1 MTNTT
6 FPFYTSTAHQD
17 ANRLETPCVR
27 INPRHKLMP
36 FQIERSHNTSAVS
49 SVFLVDCDGNKENM
63 SVYFSSIGTTVGESS
78 VGVVEFTSVDYI
90 QYGGGALTRLLPYGV
105 YYMELKDSYGT
116 YYSEH
121 FSVRDLQPNL
131 LANYSFDNYDTF
143 TTSGVDIDSA
153 ISTGSA
159 KYAVTNPIDFVKGE
173 KFEYIGFLIL
183 DSGQAP
189 SVSIVDNS
197 INLVSNEVQLS
208 AGLNSVTLTTTKSSE
223 LSANN
228 YLRIR
233 NTAATEYEVS
243 LMSLRKTYGDF
254 IKIEFS
260 NNSDLLHSKEN
271 DIMYSTGGFS
281 QRVYLDTIMNDPS
294 KEIVEVGE
302 ELNGEFISEKLNS
315 TYLYNVVD
323 YVSRSMFKGM
333 SYLPLHENIT
343 ITDEVGNE
351 YSPDVGNVTVDK
363 DSNTFDTFAMRI
375 EFNDGSMTWVNDQE
389 AIT

>member
-1 MTNTT
+1 
-6 FPFYTSTAHQD
+6 
-17 ANRLETPCVR
+17 
-27 INPRHKLMP
+27 
-36 FQIERSHNTSAVS
+36 
-49 SVFLVDCDGNKENM
+49 M

-159 KYAVTNPIDFVKGE
+159 KYAVTNSIDFVKGE

-315 TYLYNVVD
+315 TYLHNVVD
-323 YVSRSMFKGM
+323 YVSRSLFKGM